1 MREAMMVDRAAA
13 FFAMSVLQKSLTN
26 AVKNTSSKNTP
37 SSGYGS
43 QHDSL
48 VIKYN

>member
-1 MREAMMVDRAAA
+1 MREVMMLDSAAA
-13 FFAMSVLQKSLTN
+13 FFAMTVLHTSLTN